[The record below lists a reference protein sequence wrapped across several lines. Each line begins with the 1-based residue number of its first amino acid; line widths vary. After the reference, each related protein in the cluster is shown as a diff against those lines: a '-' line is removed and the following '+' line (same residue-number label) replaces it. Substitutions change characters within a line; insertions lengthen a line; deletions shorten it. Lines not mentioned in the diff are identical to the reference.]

1 MLRVMDKRSG
11 LTLHLQ
17 RNNGIARQLNAP
29 DQLWVG

>member
-1 MLRVMDKRSG
+1 MLRVMDKRRG

-29 DQLWVG
+29 DHACF